1 MISVIDINP
10 NHQRHSGPPPQRRRF
25 SMLSLNWALKLLI
38 RVFKSC
44 HTAMSFGGWKTND
57 VHMLGFL
64 KISQKWPFIQFQD
77 SWDVNPR
84 AGLVSSLVK
93 VVLGTCYKTYVL
105 DLVALVA
112 PALVTLSFSSSGF
125 TLVMATQEAACGPRN
140 RNIIQIQW
148 GIPWGY
154 NENLMRI

>member
-1 MISVIDINP
+1 M
-10 NHQRHSGPPPQRRRF
+10 
-25 SMLSLNWALKLLI
+25 
-38 RVFKSC
+38 
-44 HTAMSFGGWKTND
+44 
-57 VHMLGFL
+57 
-64 KISQKWPFIQFQD
+64 
-77 SWDVNPR
+77 
-84 AGLVSSLVK
+84 VK

-148 GIPWGY
+148 GIP
-154 NENLMRI
+154 